1 MSPPQN
7 DEQSSKRSCSWLRLV
22 LPRKHRASST
32 SRYPDVDARPTTTT
46 DVPSSLSCPLP
57 VSPAQGTSSVDL
69 VQSNVGPVK
78 GLKANNTGA
87 GEYISLM
94 DHPRLENVSKDTLPW
109 IRLPLPTLQSLRTT
123 FQSLRTTLQIL
134 RTTQQVSVSSKLPL
148 TSGYHT
154 RDTD

>member
-1 MSPPQN
+1 MSP
-7 DEQSSKRSCSWLRLV
+7 
-22 LPRKHRASST
+22 KHRASST
-32 SRYPDVDARPTTTT
+32 FQYPDADARPT

-94 DHPRLENVSKDTLPW
+94 DHPKLENVSKDTLP
-109 IRLPLPTLQSLRTT
+109 
-123 FQSLRTTLQIL
+123 
-134 RTTQQVSVSSKLPL
+134 
-148 TSGYHT
+148 
-154 RDTD
+154 